1 MGSLRE
7 AQLPCM
13 FSVLAMNWLQRS
25 VVNAYRVSVTASG
38 PSAARVAE
46 QAVNHDV
53 IVDNVS
59 QKHINESRSLLTKFY
74 FI

>member
-38 PSAARVAE
+38 PVAE
-46 QAVNHDV
+46 QAVNHDI

-59 QKHINESRSLLTKFY
+59 QKHINESISLLTKFY